1 MQDTQGSDT
10 RPEFRPRVTVA
21 AVIEQGGRFLCV
33 EERIASHELV
43 INQPA
48 GHLEPAESVVDAV
61 VRETLEETGWRL
73 VPEAVIGVYLWRNP
87 QTGSSFLRIAIT
99 GSAVAPSG
107 PVPLDAG
114 IERTLWLSRD
124 ELVAQRERHRSPLV
138 LRTVDDYLAGER
150 HSLALLKSFSA

>member
-10 RPEFRPRVTVA
+10 RPEFRLRVTVA

-33 EERIASHELV
+33 EERLASRELV

-48 GHLEPAESVVDAV
+48 GHLEPAESVVDAA
-61 VRETLEETGWRL
+61 VRETLEETGWCL
-73 VPEAVIGVYLWRNP
+73 VPEALIGVYLWRNP
-87 QTGSSFLRIAIT
+87 QTGSSFLRIALT
-99 GSAVAPSG
+99 GPAVAPSS

-150 HSLALLKSFSA
+150 HSLTLLKSFST